1 MGAAVRFPKRAP
13 LTGKRL
19 AAGELNYPGIGSTEH
34 GPPPEGYPS
43 LVSKSY
49 LGDGP
54 AVYRRVAQGILTW
67 ELQRRSGLRVR
78 TESGVVIPGERVVS
92 GFGVGPFRVNAPC
105 EVVWVRRP
113 APGGGPQSAGFGYGT
128 LPGHPA
134 RGEEAFEVAIG
145 ADGRVFLK
153 ITAFSKPANWFYRA
167 GGLVTR
173 AAQRHVTSRYVEGA
187 RQLAAGQAIHIP
199 QRRNIA

>member
-1 MGAAVRFPKRAP
+1 M
-13 LTGKRL
+13 TEKRL
-19 AAGELNYPGIGSTEH
+19 VGGRLDYPGVGATEN
-34 GPPPEGYPS
+34 GRPPAGYPS
-43 LVSKSY
+43 QMSQVY

-54 AVYRRVAQGILTW
+54 ELYRRVAQGILSW

-78 TESGVVIPGERVVS
+78 AESSVVRPGTRVVS

-113 APGGGPQSAGFGYGT
+113 GPGDGPQSAGFGYGT

-134 RGEEAFEVAIG
+134 RGEEAFEVEMDATG
-145 ADGRVFLK
+145 QVFLK

-167 GGLVTR
+167 GGVVTR
-173 AAQRHVTSRYVEGA
+173 AAQRYVTSRYVEGA
-187 RQLAAGQAIHIP
+187 RQLAAGES
-199 QRRNIA
+199 